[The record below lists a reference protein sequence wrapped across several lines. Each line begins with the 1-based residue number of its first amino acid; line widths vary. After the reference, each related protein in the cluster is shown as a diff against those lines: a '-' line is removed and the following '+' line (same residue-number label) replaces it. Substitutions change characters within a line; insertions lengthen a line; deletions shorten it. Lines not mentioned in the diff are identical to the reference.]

1 MQICLSRLNFC
12 RGRLK
17 HEFEAQEFGL
27 WLGGWMNHP
36 YRSSWLFLSPVLLH
50 ILHMDTLPN
59 GANLASNPWCSSHR
73 TRRFQANK
81 KASCKPHLTFPA
93 TWAQTDLET
102 WWASL
107 WHYVSVMQAPHD
119 FYSCGPHDKL
129 ELELLPPT
137 SRMSPAIV
145 WNAGE
150 RILWGGTNRGERKKQ
165 REKEEGECEEEDLA
179 SAYSFWG
186 WIFAVESSRSWS

>member
-1 MQICLSRLNFC
+1 MNLRPKSSV
-12 RGRLK
+12 
-17 HEFEAQEFGL
+17 FGL
-27 WLGGWMNHP
+27 VGKWIIHIGLLDSFCLQSSCICCTWIHSPMELIWLVTHDVHLIGQGGSKEA
-36 YRSSWLFLSPVLLH
+36 R
-50 ILHMDTLPN
+50 
-59 GANLASNPWCSSHR
+59 
-73 TRRFQANK
+73 

-102 WWASL
+102 WWACL

-129 ELELLPPT
+129 ELELELLPPT
-137 SRMSPAIV
+137 SRISPAIV

-150 RILWGGTNRGERKKQ
+150 RILWEGTNRGERKKQ

>member
-1 MQICLSRLNFC
+1 MNLRPKSSV
-12 RGRLK
+12 
-17 HEFEAQEFGL
+17 FGL
-27 WLGGWMNHP
+27 VGEWIILG
-36 YRSSWLFLSPVLLH
+36 SSWLFLSPVLLH
-50 ILHMDTLPN
+50 MFHMDTLPN
-59 GANLASNPWCSSHR
+59 GANLASNQWCSSHR
-73 TRRFQANK
+73 TRRFQASK

-129 ELELLPPT
+129 ELELELLPPT
-137 SRMSPAIV
+137 SRMSPAIA
-145 WNAGE
+145 WNADE
-150 RILWGGTNRGERKKQ
+150 RILWEGTNRGETNKQ
-165 REKEEGECEEEDLA
+165 REEEEEDLA